1 MVPLLVQ
8 EPMTS
13 SLLRL
18 LREDSVMP
26 SLLEFVCLDER
37 LSLAAQREGF
47 NVVSLAL
54 KINGQSDSCCGAV
67 QGRNPAHA
75 PRQNLT
81 KLVMSGACLW
91 E

>member
-47 NVVSLAL
+47 NVVSL
-54 KINGQSDSCCGAV
+54 GA
-67 QGRNPAHA
+67 
-75 PRQNLT
+75 
-81 KLVMSGACLW
+81 
-91 E
+91 